1 MSNAPKKWPTT
12 ENETPNVIPHGANV
26 ILGFHGLMCFCHRHN
41 HADKNCEIGIY
52 NGSPDHKL
60 SITVYAVAPSFDP
73 PYSMD
78 MRPYFK
84 VAGPFGTDET
94 GNEKNEVVQFD
105 VEKPVVSGVKY
116 FQEGGPRDD
125 PHNFRLILD
134 LEGDFYPGVELKKMK
149 DLFGPRLRVDHGLFY
164 TLCPSRTKFSR
175 VEVNTPGDLTPLGSV
190 ARMVGANIYLQDSGS
205 VTLKMKNAP
214 SVVMKPEDGKFFVL
228 VDNGCIGCKDVN
240 DFHLYYNTFEQPKG
254 APQFDVLKTTSA
266 TPVLAPG
273 SPCALIER
281 TVKDRG
287 TDDTPCGSAGFGSS
301 GEI

>member
-1 MSNAPKKWPTT
+1 MSNAPKKWP
-12 ENETPNVIPHGANV
+12 
-26 ILGFHGLMCFCHRHN
+26 
-41 HADKNCEIGIY
+41 
-52 NGSPDHKL
+52 
-60 SITVYAVAPSFDP
+60 
-73 PYSMD
+73 
-78 MRPYFK
+78 
-84 VAGPFGTDET
+84 
-94 GNEKNEVVQFD
+94 
-105 VEKPVVSGVKY
+105 
-116 FQEGGPRDD
+116 RDD
-125 PHNFRLILD
+125 LSNFRLILD

-164 TLCPSRTKFSR
+164 TLCASQTKFSR
-175 VEVNTPGDLTPLGSV
+175 AEVNTPGNLTPLGSV
-190 ARMVGANIYLQDSGS
+190 ARMVGANIYLQESGS

-228 VDNGCIGCKDVN
+228 VDNGCIGCKDAN